1 MNLSAID
8 AHQRLLMLRPRE
20 APLPARTIG
29 RCGSLFIAAA
39 IATITS
45 ACAPAPSASAAVSV
59 DRIHAQ
65 VSDARGSAGAAIIG
79 EMTQLKITESAE
91 PVFGRST
98 AHGTLSGRLVLRNVS
113 AGQIVRVIGVNVRYI
128 TFSDQPIGRGAGRST
143 VAMRAASTQLSFE
156 PLGPGKAVAQ
166 IVHVEIPNTKNLK
179 EVRFEF
185 SFAASPATEGNYP
198 HRDDREQ
205 TLQLVVPIARG

>member
-8 AHQRLLMLRPRE
+8 ANQRRLLLRS
-20 APLPARTIG
+20 LQARTIG
-29 RCGSLFIAAA
+29 RYGSLFIATA

-59 DRIHAQ
+59 DRIHAH
-65 VSDARGSAGAAIIG
+65 VSDARGSAGAAITG

-91 PVFGRST
+91 PVIGHSS
-98 AHGTLSGRLVLRNVS
+98 AHGTLSGWLVLRNVS
-113 AGQIVRVIGVNVRYI
+113 AGQIVRVIGVNIRCI
-128 TFSDQPIGRGAGRST
+128 DFSDRPIGLGAGRST
-143 VAMRAASTQLSFE
+143 AAMRVATTQLSFE
-156 PLGPGKAVAQ
+156 PLGPGEAVAQ

-179 EVRFEF
+179 EVRFKF

-198 HRDDREQ
+198 HHDDREQ
-205 TLQLVVPIARG
+205 TLRFVVPIARG